1 MTAVI
6 APAADESLPVKPRSQ
21 WLLFRRRFFRHK
33 AAMFGLVVLTVI
45 VVACFA
51 ADLWVFYDPAKTSI
65 LEAGEGPSA
74 AHWFGT
80 DDNGRDYLTRIAYAG
95 QLSLRI
101 GFAVAFISTIVGASL
116 GSIAG
121 WVGGW
126 LDEIISRIVDLFLI
140 VPAIVFLAVVGRKIS
155 ESDAFLWWDLGD
167 EVLGYTIDRD
177 TPIIFALALFGW
189 MAVARVTRAQVL
201 SLKEK
206 EFVEAARAAG
216 APARRI
222 IVRHILPNCVGV
234 LMVNLTLAIAGAI
247 VAESTLS
254 FLGLGV
260 QEPQT
265 SWGKMIADAK
275 GFIGTDKVF
284 MLYFP
289 GLMLLLTVL
298 SVNFLGDGLRDAFD
312 PRSRQ
317 E

>member
-6 APAADESLPVKPRSQ
+6 EDPIVTSAKPRSQ
-21 WLLFRRRFFRHK
+21 WLLFRRRFVRHI
-33 AAMFGLVVLTVI
+33 AAMIGLGTLTLLVVV
-45 VVACFA
+45 CFA
-51 ADLWVFYDPAKTSI
+51 ADLWVFYDPKLTSI
-65 LEAGEGPSA
+65 LEAGEGPSM

-101 GFAVAFISTIVGASL
+101 GFAVAFISTFVGASL

-121 WVGGW
+121 WFGGW
-126 LDEIISRIVDLFLI
+126 VDELITRVVDLFLI
-140 VPAIVFLAVVGRKIS
+140 VPAIVFLAVIGRKIS
-155 ESDAFLWWDLGD
+155 EAEAFLWWDLGD
-167 EVLGYTIDRD
+167 EFLFYTIDRD
-177 TPIIFALALFGW
+177 TPIIFALAMFGW
-189 MAVARVTRAQVL
+189 MQVARVTRAQVL

-216 APARRI
+216 ASSTRI

-234 LMVNLTLAIAGAI
+234 LMVNLTLSIAGAI

-275 GFIGTDKVF
+275 GFIGTEKVF

-289 GLMLLLTVL
+289 GLMLLLVVL
-298 SVNFLGDGLRDAFD
+298 SVNFIGDGLRDAFD
-312 PRSRQ
+312 PRSKQ